1 VITVENWAEIRRLHR
16 AEGVPIKAIARR
28 LGISRN
34 AVRRALASQG
44 PPRYQRPARGTAFDA
59 FEPAIRALLREFPDM
74 PATVIAERVGWTRS
88 SSVLRAHV
96 AELRPL
102 FRPVDPAS
110 RTSYAPGELAQCD
123 LWFPPVDIPVGH
135 GQVDRPPVLVM
146 ASGYSRMLAAIM
158 IPSRKAPDLIAGHW
172 ALLQAWGRVPKALVW
187 DNESAVGSWRGGK
200 PRLTDEFEAFRGM
213 LGISVIQCKP
223 GDPEAKGM
231 VERGNG
237 YCETSFLPGRSFT
250 SAADFNSQM
259 SDWLGRTAAVR
270 QHRTLGC
277 RPIDRFDADRA
288 AMLTLPP
295 VSPQLGWH
303 AMTRLPR
310 DHYVRIASND
320 YSVDP
325 VAIGRKVTVHADLA
339 TVTIRWGDRT
349 VGVHDRHWGRHQ
361 TITDPIHAAAA
372 ATMRLRAGRITGPVP
387 ADDDVQVRSLADYD
401 RAFGLHE
408 TVA

>member
-1 VITVENWAEIRRLHR
+1 MENWAEIRRLHR

-44 PPRYQRPARGTAFDA
+44 PPRYQRPARETAFDA
-59 FEPAIRALLREFPDM
+59 FEPVIRALLREFPDM
-74 PATVIAERVGWTRS
+74 PATVLAQRVGWTRS
-88 SSVLRAHV
+88 SSVFRSRV

-123 LWFPPVDIPVGH
+123 LWFPPVDIPVGF

-146 ASGYSRMLAAIM
+146 ASGYSRMLTAVM

-200 PRLTDEFEAFRGM
+200 PKLTDEFEAFRGM

-237 YCETSFLPGRSFT
+237 YFETSFLPGRSFL
-250 SAADFNSQM
+250 SAHDFNTQM
-259 SDWLGRTAAVR
+259 FDWLGRTAALR

-277 RPIDRFDADRA
+277 RPIDRFDADKA

-295 VSPQLGWH
+295 VTPQLGWH

-325 VAIGRKVTVHADLA
+325 VAIGRKVTVHADLG
-339 TVTIRWGDRT
+339 TVTIRWGERI
-349 VGVHDRHWGRHQ
+349 VGSHDRHWGRHQ
-361 TITDPIHAAAA
+361 TLTDPAHAAAA
-372 ATMRLRAGRITGPVP
+372 AVMRLRAGRVTGPVP

-401 RAFGLHE
+401 RAFGLVE
-408 TVA
+408 GVA

>member
-1 VITVENWAEIRRLHR
+1 MENWAEIRRLHR

-44 PPRYQRPARGTAFDA
+44 PPKYQRPAVPVAFDA
-59 FEPAIRALLREFPDM
+59 VEQRVRALLREFPDM
-74 PATVIAERVGWTRS
+74 PATVLAERVGWTRS
-88 SSVLRAHV
+88 SSVFRSHV

-110 RTSYAPGELAQCD
+110 RTTYQPGELAQCD
-123 LWFPPVDIPVGH
+123 LWFPPVDIPVGP

-146 ASGYSRMLAAIM
+146 ASGYSRMLTAIM
-158 IPSRKAPDLIAGHW
+158 IPSRQAPDLIAGHW
-172 ALLQAWGRVPKALVW
+172 ALLQAWGRVPRALVW

-200 PRLTDEFEAFRGM
+200 PKLTEEFEAFRGM
-213 LGISVIQCKP
+213 LGIRVIQCKP
-223 GDPEAKGM
+223 GDPEAKGI
-231 VERGNG
+231 VERGNR
-237 YCETSFLPGRSFT
+237 YYETSFLPGRSFT
-250 SAADFNSQM
+250 SAADFNTQM
-259 SDWLGRTAAVR
+259 FSWQAQTAAVR
-270 QHRTLGC
+270 NQRTLGC

-288 AMLTLPP
+288 AMLALPP
-295 VSPQLGWH
+295 VVPRLGWQ
-303 AMTRLPR
+303 AITRLPR

-325 VAIGRKVTVHADLA
+325 VAIGRQVAVHADLT
-339 TVTIRWGDRT
+339 TVTIRWGERI
-349 VGVHDRHWGRHQ
+349 VGTHERHWGRHQ
-361 TITDPIHAAAA
+361 TITDPAHAAAA
-372 ATMRLRAGRITGPVP
+372 TALRLRAGRITGPIP